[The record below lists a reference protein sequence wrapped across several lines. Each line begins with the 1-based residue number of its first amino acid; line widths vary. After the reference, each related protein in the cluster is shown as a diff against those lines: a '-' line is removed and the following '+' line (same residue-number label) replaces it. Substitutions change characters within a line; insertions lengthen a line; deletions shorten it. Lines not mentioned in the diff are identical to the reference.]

1 MRDVRDMSPKRA
13 LPPFATG
20 GKTPFYTL
28 RNQMSHIVQSFATG
42 DKTICHWWQNRLP
55 LMAKPFATY
64 GKSFKIMK

>member
-1 MRDVRDMSPKRA
+1 MIDCVRDVKDVRDMSPKRA

-42 DKTICHWWQNRLP
+42 DKTICH
-55 LMAKPFATY
+55 
-64 GKSFKIMK
+64 

>member
-1 MRDVRDMSPKRA
+1 MVFLYSLMRNVSAVRDVRDVRDASPKRA

-42 DKTICHWWQNRLP
+42 DKTICH
-55 LMAKPFATY
+55 
-64 GKSFKIMK
+64 